1 MDARTNSQGI
11 AAAPLGL
18 FAAYWGDMLWRTV
31 ASGEALRQRA
41 NNMTEHEAAGM
52 PPLLHFESEQV
63 ADGHDLQPASN
74 YRLLRVTRCGTDA
87 LEKHVRKGAAPVLV
101 VDPRAGHGPGIGIG
115 GFKRDSEVGMALLE
129 GHPVYFVVFDP
140 EPVEGQT
147 MGAPG
152 RQRHLAQLMTGPSHN
167 SLN

>member
-74 YRLLRVTRCGTDA
+74 YRLLRVTRCGGEA
-87 LEKHVRKGAAPVLV
+87 CAQRR
-101 VDPRAGHGPGIGIG
+101 RAGAG
-115 GFKRDSEVGMALLE
+115 GRSTRRPRPW
-129 GHPVYFVVFDP
+129 H
-140 EPVEGQT
+140 
-147 MGAPG
+147 
-152 RQRHLAQLMTGPSHN
+152 
-167 SLN
+167 